1 MIISCPECNLNVSDK
16 ALQCPHCGYPMSRN
30 IVVKPRSKNKRR
42 RLPNGFGQISKVN
55 YQNIRKPYRAQ
66 ISIGKKENG
75 RPIVRNLKP
84 IAYFET
90 YNEAYEALLEYNRN
104 PYDLDADVTMS
115 ELYEKWLEEY
125 EKALNS
131 NSSIRTVKAAWGY
144 CSDIYNMRVK
154 EIRARHIK
162 GCINDGK
169 SLVRGE
175 YKESSPNMK
184 SRIKSILNLML
195 DYAVE
200 YELAD
205 KNYARTF
212 NLSDDIVKDIDS
224 QYRGHIPFTDDEL
237 NILWS
242 HKYEYYVQIILFQCY
257 TGWRPQELCEL
268 KISNI
273 DIENWTITGGM
284 KTDAGTNR
292 IVPVHDKIKE
302 IVLENYKNGS
312 EYLFTCKDTNTRS
325 KKLTYDKY
333 RRRVEMVVKKYN
345 LNPDHRAHDAR
356 VTFVTKAKKYNVNE
370 YAIKR
375 IIGHTITDLTEKT
388 YTKRDIDWLREEMQ
402 KIKE

>member
-30 IVVKPRSKNKRR
+30 VTIRPRPKNKRR
-42 RLPNGFGQISKVN
+42 RLPNGFGQITKITN
-55 YQNIRKPYRAQ
+55 KNIRNPYRAR
-66 ISIGKKENG
+66 ITIGFNQSGK
-75 RPIVRNLKP
+75 PIVRNLKP
-84 IAYFET
+84 VAYFET
-90 YNEAYEALLEYNRN
+90 YNEAYEALIEYNRN
-104 PYDLDADVTMS
+104 PYDLDSDMTMK
-115 ELYEKWLEEY
+115 ELYEKWVEEY
-125 EKALNS
+125 EKTLNS
-131 NSSIRTVKAAWGY
+131 DSSIRTVKAAWRY
-144 CSDIYNMRVK
+144 CSDVYNMRVK

-162 GCINDGK
+162 GCINNGK
-169 SLVRGE
+169 SFVRGE

-184 SRIKSILNLML
+184 SRIKSIFNLML

-212 NLSDDIVKDIDS
+212 NISDDIIKDIDS
-224 QYRGHIPFTDDEL
+224 QSRGHIPFTDDEL

-242 HKYEYYVQIILFQCY
+242 HKDDYYVQALLIQCY

-268 KISNI
+268 KISDI

-292 IVPVHDKIKE
+292 VVPIHDKIKE
-302 IVLENYKNGS
+302 IVLGNYNSSS
-312 EYLFTCKDTNTRS
+312 EYLFACQDTNTRS

-333 RRRVEMVVKKYN
+333 RRRIEAIVKKYN
-345 LNPDHRAHDAR
+345 LNPDHRAHDGR
-356 VTFVTKAKKYNVNE
+356 VTFVTKAKKYNLDE

-375 IIGHTITDLTEKT
+375 IVGHSITDITEKT